1 VKLNLKL
8 TRSAKYNIEVK
19 TIDTDARVI
28 LDTQINV
35 FLDTKTKVPS
45 AGEVFL
51 PQFIFSDLEK
61 EEKNCKC
68 SQCSLQQ
75 KFMQFMISRKLCHK
89 ISNPNSRMYLEVALW
104 IDLAGTQKEN

>member
-1 VKLNLKL
+1 MPRTEGTGDRKEVKLNLKL

-61 EEKNCKC
+61 EEKTVSALSAVC
-68 SQCSLQQ
+68 SRNLCS
-75 KFMQFMISRKLCHK
+75 S
-89 ISNPNSRMYLEVALW
+89 
-104 IDLAGTQKEN
+104 